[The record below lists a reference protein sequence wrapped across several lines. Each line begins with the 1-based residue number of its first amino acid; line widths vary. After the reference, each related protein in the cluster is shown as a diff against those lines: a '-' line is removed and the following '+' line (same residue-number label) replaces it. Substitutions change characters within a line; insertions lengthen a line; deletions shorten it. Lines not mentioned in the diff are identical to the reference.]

1 MKKIFYI
8 SLLLLLNVSIAQ
20 TLTIQSFATGLSGA
34 VDIAHPLGDE
44 RLFVVQ
50 QGGQIRIVN
59 TNGTINTTPF
69 INLSSLI
76 VSGGEQGLLGL
87 AFHPNYATNG
97 QFFVNYTRASDGA
110 TVIAKY
116 TVSTA
121 NPNVANTAGTILM
134 TIAQP
139 YSNHNGG
146 CLRFGPDGYLYIGMG
161 DGGSGGDPGNRA
173 QNITNNLGKML
184 RIDVDNP
191 VAPLNY
197 GIPPTNP
204 YVGIAGND
212 EIWAIGV
219 RNPWKFS
226 FNRLNDDLWIADV
239 GQNAVEEINKVA
251 SPVPA
256 GLNFGWRC
264 YEGNV
269 PYNTTG
275 CAAIGTMTMPIA
287 QYSHDDGCSIT
298 GGYLYTGSLYPNL
311 LGKYVFADYCNNR
324 LGIVNEAGT
333 ISYTPN
339 FSGSNNFTTFG
350 EDINGELYVAKSS
363 TIYKIVDTSV
373 LANSDFEKAGYS
385 IFPNPANDE
394 IFIKNSNGFSN
405 LKVTIFDISGK
416 MLLSQSIENESH
428 KIATSALSNGMYL
441 VKLEDKSGAFYAT
454 KLVIE

>member
-20 TLTIQSFATGLSGA
+20 TLTIQSFATGLSGT
-34 VDIAHPLGDE
+34 VDIAHPPGDE

-139 YSNHNGG
+139 YANHNGG
-146 CLRFGPDGYLYIGMG
+146 CIRFGPDGYLYIGMG
-161 DGGSGGDPGNRA
+161 DGGSGGDPENRA
-173 QNITNNLGKML
+173 QNITQNLGKML
-184 RIDVDNP
+184 RIDVDNTDP
-191 VAPLNY
+191 ALYY
-197 GIPPTNP
+197 GIPQDNP
-204 YVGIAGND
+204 YVGITGND
-212 EIWAIGV
+212 EIWAIGL

-226 FNRLNDDLWIADV
+226 FNRLNNDLWIADV

-275 CAAIGTMTMPIA
+275 CVAVGALTMPIA
-287 QYSHDDGCSIT
+287 QYSHSEGCSIT

-311 LGKYVFADYCNNR
+311 VGKYVFADYCMNR
-324 LGIVNEAGT
+324 LGIVNESGI

-339 FSGSNNFTTFG
+339 FTGSNSFTTFG

-363 TIYKIVDTSV
+363 TIYKIVDTS
-373 LANSDFEKAGYS
+373 LSNSNFEKAGFS
-385 IFPNPANDE
+385 IFPNPANNE
-394 IFIKNSNGFSN
+394 FFIKNSNGFSN
-405 LKVTIFDISGK
+405 LKVTVFDISGK
-416 MLLSQSIENESH
+416 MLLSQSVENESN
-428 KIATSALSNGMYL
+428 KIATSTLSSGMYL
-441 VKLEDKSGAFYAT
+441 VKLEDKSGAFYTT